1 MIHSGNKLGSQSMA
15 RTFNLGQQKDN
26 VGKRG
31 PRDDKEWERERVTTT
46 RTHRERIGLMEKISL

>member
-1 MIHSGNKLGSQSMA
+1 MA

-26 VGKRG
+26 VAKRG

-46 RTHRERIGLMEKISL
+46 RTHRERIGLMEYISL